1 MAEPVPAP
9 LRPTARFLLGAIVTL
24 DLLYVVNCIAPYIG
38 LKYEFAQAMF
48 SMLTFRADN
57 HLFIPA
63 VPLFDVG
70 RFVHVSSAEATGRAE
85 PVARKFTEF
94 VRWAD
99 TNGRSVH
106 INFLRYQMDR
116 ICGAAPGDRIRLKLR
131 EGGVERV
138 YDNACDEPSLRG
150 HYRPGG
156 LYEPCDPEC
165 NLYLRAWASGRP
177 YKE

>member
-1 MAEPVPAP
+1 MADPLPAP
-9 LRPTARFLLGAIVTL
+9 SRRLSRFLLGAIVTL
-24 DLLYVVNCIAPYIG
+24 DLVYVLNCLAPYVG

-48 SMLTFRADN
+48 SMLSFRGDN
-57 HLFIPA
+57 HLFIPS
-63 VPLFDVG
+63 VPLFSVG
-70 RFVHVSSAEATGRAE
+70 RFVHLTSAEATGQAE

-94 VRWAD
+94 VRWAE

-116 ICGAAPGDRIRLKLR
+116 ICGAAPG
-131 EGGVERV
+131 ERV
-138 YDNACDEPSLRG
+138 HLTVRDGGQVHDYANACDEPALRG
-150 HYRPGG
+150 HSRPGG

-177 YKE
+177 YEE